1 MNRLEILPKPVIFAH
16 RGASTYAPEN
26 TLAAFRAAIEQGADA
41 IELDAKLT
49 RDGEVVVF
57 HDSTLKR
64 ITGIEGRVNR
74 FRLAELKAM
83 DAGSFFSPEFRGE
96 KIPTLGEV
104 FGEIGSN
111 LLINVE
117 LTNYNSPGDNLVEK
131 VIEAVEQHQIA
142 DRLLFSSFDPRNLL
156 RIRRYLPETPV
167 AILALPGIAG
177 FINRSWFGR
186 RIAPKIVHPFHT
198 DVGLSY
204 IRKQHHI
211 GRRVHTWTVNEREV
225 IRNLFL
231 AGIDGIFTDDPKLA
245 REALS
250 TI

>member
-1 MNRLEILPKPVIFAH
+1 MNRLENLPKPVIFAH
-16 RGASTYAPEN
+16 RGASAYAPEN
-26 TLAAFRAAIEQGADA
+26 TLAAFRAAVEQGADA

-57 HDSTLKR
+57 HDATLKR
-64 ITGIEGRVNR
+64 ITGIEGRVNQY
-74 FRLAELKAM
+74 RLAELRTM
-83 DAGSFFSPEFRGE
+83 DAGSFFSPMFRGE

-104 FGEIGSN
+104 FSEVGSSV
-111 LLINVE
+111 LINIE
-117 LTNYNSPGDNLVEK
+117 LTNYTSPGDNLVER
-131 VIEAVEQHQIA
+131 VIEVVKRHKNA

-177 FINRSWFGR
+177 FVNRSWFGR
-186 RIAPKIVHPFHT
+186 WFAPKIVHPFYT
-198 DVGLSY
+198 DAGFSY
-204 IRKQHHI
+204 IQKQHRL
-211 GRRVHTWTVNEREV
+211 GRRVHTWTVNGREV
-225 IRNLFL
+225 MQNLFL

-250 TI
+250 QT